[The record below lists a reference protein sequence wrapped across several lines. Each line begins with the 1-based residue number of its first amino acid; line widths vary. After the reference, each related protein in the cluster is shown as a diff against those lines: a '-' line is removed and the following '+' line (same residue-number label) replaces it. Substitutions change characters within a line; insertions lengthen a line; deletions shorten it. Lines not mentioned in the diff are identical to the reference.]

1 MNKERRKQIEAV
13 KSRIESLLSEAASIQ
28 ADVEAIRDEEQEY
41 RDNMPESLAEGDKGQ
56 KAETAISALEQVIE
70 DLENL
75 AGSEFDTQLNTA
87 AE

>member
-1 MNKERRKQIEAV
+1 MNKERRKQIEAI
-13 KSRIESLLSEAASIQ
+13 KGRIESLLSEAASIQ
-28 ADVEAIRDEEQEY
+28 TDVEAIRDEEQEY
-41 RDNMPESLAEGDKGQ
+41 RDNMPDSLADGEQGQ

-75 AGSEFDTQLNTA
+75 AGSEFDSQLNTA